1 MSFVVVIPARYHST
15 RLPGKP
21 LLEIASKSMIQR
33 VWESAKQSS
42 ADAVIVAT
50 DDQRIYQAVRDFG
63 ADVEMTSFDHT
74 SGSDR
79 VQEVAQKLGFA
90 SDQIVVN
97 VQGDEPF
104 LPSELIDQV
113 AINLKSTPPAGIAT
127 LASPLTKE
135 AEFNNSSVVK
145 VVTDKNSYALYFSRS
160 PIPQSLA
167 FKSVDVG
174 FKHIGIYAY
183 RSGVLNTFVNY
194 PIGDLE
200 RVERLEQLRALENGI
215 RIHVGIVEHDLP
227 KGVDTQADLEHARDF
242 FISAKTDL

>member
-21 LLEIASKSMIQR
+21 LLEIAGKSMIQR
-33 VWESAKQSS
+33 AWEGAKQSS

-63 ADVEMTSFDHT
+63 ADVEMTSIDHS

-79 VQEVAQKLGFA
+79 VQEVVQKLGF
-90 SDQIVVN
+90 SPDQIVVN
-97 VQGDEPF
+97 VQGDEPL

-113 AINLKSTPPAGIAT
+113 AINLKNTPPAGIAT
-127 LASPLTKE
+127 LASVLTKE
-135 AEFNNSSVVK
+135 SEFKNPSVVK
-145 VVTDKNSYALYFSRS
+145 VVRDKNGFALYFSRS
-160 PIPQSLA
+160 PIPQSLT

-183 RSGVLNTFVNY
+183 RLGVLNRFISY

-215 RIHVGIVEHDLP
+215 QIHVGIVEHDLP
-227 KGVDTQADLEHARDF
+227 KGVDTQADLDHARDYF
-242 FISAKTDL
+242 VSAQS

>member
-21 LLEIASKSMIQR
+21 LLEIAGKSMIQR
-33 VWESAKQSS
+33 AWEGAKQSS

-50 DDQRIYQAVRDFG
+50 DDQRIYQAARDFG
-63 ADVEMTSFDHT
+63 ADVEMTSVDHS

-79 VQEVAQKLGFA
+79 VQEVVQKLGF
-90 SDQIVVN
+90 SPDQIVVN
-97 VQGDEPF
+97 VQGDEPL

-113 AINLKSTPPAGIAT
+113 AINLKNTPPAGIAT
-127 LASPLTKE
+127 LASVLTKE
-135 AEFNNSSVVK
+135 PEFNNPSVVK
-145 VVTDKNSYALYFSRS
+145 VVRDKNGFALYFSRS
-160 PIPQSLA
+160 PIPQSLT

-183 RSGVLNTFVNY
+183 RLGVLNRFVSY

-215 RIHVGIVEHDLP
+215 QIHVGIVEHDLP
-227 KGVDTQADLEHARDF
+227 KGVDTQADLEHARDYF
-242 FISAKTDL
+242 VSAQS

>member
-21 LLEIASKSMIQR
+21 LLEIAGKSMIQR
-33 VWESAKQSS
+33 AWEGAKQSS

-63 ADVEMTSFDHT
+63 ADVEMTSIDHS

-79 VQEVAQKLGFA
+79 VQEVVQKLGF
-90 SDQIVVN
+90 SPDQIVVN
-97 VQGDEPF
+97 VQGDEPL

-113 AINLKSTPPAGIAT
+113 AINLKNTPPAGIAT
-127 LASPLTKE
+127 LASVLTKE
-135 AEFNNSSVVK
+135 SEFKNPSVVK
-145 VVTDKNSYALYFSRS
+145 VVRDKNGFALYFSRS
-160 PIPQSLA
+160 PVPQSLT

-183 RSGVLNTFVNY
+183 RLGVLNRFVSY

-215 RIHVGIVEHDLP
+215 QIHVGIVEHDLP
-227 KGVDTQADLEHARDF
+227 KGVDTQADLDHARDYF
-242 FISAKTDL
+242 VSAQS

>member
-21 LLEIASKSMIQR
+21 LLEIAGKSMIQR
-33 VWESAKQSS
+33 AWESAKQSS

-63 ADVEMTSFDHT
+63 ADVEMTSIDHS

-79 VQEVAQKLGFA
+79 VQEVVQKLGF
-90 SDQIVVN
+90 SPDQIVVN
-97 VQGDEPF
+97 VQGDEPL

-113 AINLKSTPPAGIAT
+113 AINLKNTPPAGIAT
-127 LASPLTKE
+127 LASVLTKE
-135 AEFNNSSVVK
+135 SEFKNPSVVK
-145 VVTDKNSYALYFSRS
+145 VVRDKNGFALYFSRS
-160 PIPQSLA
+160 PIPQSLT

-183 RSGVLNTFVNY
+183 RLGVLNRFVSY

-215 RIHVGIVEHDLP
+215 QIHVGIVEHDLP
-227 KGVDTQADLEHARDF
+227 KGVDTQADLDHARDYF
-242 FISAKTDL
+242 VSAQS

>member
-21 LLEIASKSMIQR
+21 LLEIAGKSMIQR
-33 VWESAKQSS
+33 AWEGAKQSS

-63 ADVEMTSFDHT
+63 ADVEMTSIDHS

-79 VQEVAQKLGFA
+79 VQEVVQKLGF
-90 SDQIVVN
+90 SPDQIVVN
-97 VQGDEPF
+97 VQGDEPL

-113 AINLKSTPPAGIAT
+113 AINLKNTPPAGIAT
-127 LASPLTKE
+127 LASVLTKE
-135 AEFNNSSVVK
+135 SEFKNPSVVK
-145 VVTDKNSYALYFSRS
+145 VVRDKNGFALYFSRS
-160 PIPQSLA
+160 PIPQSLT

-183 RSGVLNTFVNY
+183 RLGVLNKFVGY
-194 PIGDLE
+194 PIGGLE

-215 RIHVGIVEHDLP
+215 QIHVGIVEHDLP
-227 KGVDTQADLEHARDF
+227 KGVDTQADLEHARDYF
-242 FISAKTDL
+242 VSAQS

>member
-21 LLEIASKSMIQR
+21 LLEIAGKSMIQR
-33 VWESAKQSS
+33 AWEGAKQSS
-42 ADAVIVAT
+42 ADAVIIAT

-63 ADVEMTSFDHT
+63 ADVEMTSIDHS

-79 VQEVAQKLGFA
+79 VQEVVQKLGFS

-97 VQGDEPF
+97 VQGDEPL

-113 AINLKSTPPAGIAT
+113 AINLKNTPPAGIAT
-127 LASPLTKE
+127 LASVLTKE
-135 AEFNNSSVVK
+135 PEFNNPSVVK
-145 VVTDKNSYALYFSRS
+145 VVRDKNGFALYFSRS
-160 PIPQSLA
+160 PIPQSLT
-167 FKSVDVG
+167 FKSVDVA

-183 RSGVLNTFVNY
+183 RLGVLNRFVRY

-215 RIHVGIVEHDLP
+215 QIHVGIVKHDLP
-227 KGVDTQADLEHARDF
+227 KGVDTQADLEHARDYF
-242 FISAKTDL
+242 VSAQS

>member
-21 LLEIASKSMIQR
+21 LLEIAGKSMIQR
-33 VWESAKQSS
+33 AWEGAKQSS

-63 ADVEMTSFDHT
+63 ADVEMTSIDHS

-79 VQEVAQKLGFA
+79 VQEVVQKLGF
-90 SDQIVVN
+90 SPDQIVVN
-97 VQGDEPF
+97 VQGDEPL

-113 AINLKSTPPAGIAT
+113 AINLKNTPPAGIAT
-127 LASPLTKE
+127 LASILTKE
-135 AEFNNSSVVK
+135 SEFKNPSVVK
-145 VVTDKNSYALYFSRS
+145 VVRDKNGFALYFSRS
-160 PIPQSLA
+160 PIPQSLT

-183 RSGVLNTFVNY
+183 RLGVLNRFVSY

-215 RIHVGIVEHDLP
+215 QIHVGIVEHDLP
-227 KGVDTQADLEHARDF
+227 KGVDTQADLDHARDYF
-242 FISAKTDL
+242 VSAQS

>member
-21 LLEIASKSMIQR
+21 LLEIAGKSMIQR
-33 VWESAKQSS
+33 AWEGAKQSS

-63 ADVEMTSFDHT
+63 ADVEMTSVDHS

-79 VQEVAQKLGFA
+79 VQEVVQKLGF
-90 SDQIVVN
+90 SPDQIVVN
-97 VQGDEPF
+97 VQGDEPL
-104 LPSELIDQV
+104 LPSEIIDQV
-113 AINLKSTPPAGIAT
+113 AINLKNTPPAGIAT
-127 LASPLTKE
+127 LASVLTKE
-135 AEFNNSSVVK
+135 PEFNNPSVVK
-145 VVTDKNSYALYFSRS
+145 VVRDKNGFALYFSRS
-160 PIPQSLA
+160 PIPQSLT

-183 RSGVLNTFVNY
+183 RLGVLNRFVSY

-215 RIHVGIVEHDLP
+215 QIHVGIVEHDLP
-227 KGVDTQADLEHARDF
+227 KGVDTQADLEHARDYF
-242 FISAKTDL
+242 VSAQS

>member
-21 LLEIASKSMIQR
+21 LLEIAGKSMIQR
-33 VWESAKQSS
+33 AWEGAKQSS

-63 ADVEMTSFDHT
+63 ADVEMTSIDHS

-79 VQEVAQKLGFA
+79 VQEVVQKLGF
-90 SDQIVVN
+90 SPDQIVVN
-97 VQGDEPF
+97 LQGDEPL

-113 AINLKSTPPAGIAT
+113 AINLKNTPPAGIAT
-127 LASPLTKE
+127 LASVLTKE
-135 AEFNNSSVVK
+135 PEFNNPSVVK
-145 VVTDKNSYALYFSRS
+145 VVRDKNGFALYFSRS
-160 PIPQSLA
+160 PIPQSLT

-183 RSGVLNTFVNY
+183 RLGVLNRFVSY

-215 RIHVGIVEHDLP
+215 QIHVGIVEHDLP
-227 KGVDTQADLEHARDF
+227 KGVDTQADLEHARDYF
-242 FISAKTDL
+242 VSAQS

>member
-21 LLEIASKSMIQR
+21 LLEIAGKSMIQR
-33 VWESAKQSS
+33 AWEGAKQSS
-42 ADAVIVAT
+42 ADAVIIAT

-63 ADVEMTSFDHT
+63 ADVEMTSIDHS

-79 VQEVAQKLGFA
+79 VQEVVQKLGFS

-97 VQGDEPF
+97 VQGDEPL

-113 AINLKSTPPAGIAT
+113 AINLKNTPPAGIAT
-127 LASPLTKE
+127 LASVLTKE
-135 AEFNNSSVVK
+135 PEFNNPSVVK
-145 VVTDKNSYALYFSRS
+145 VVRDKNGFALYFSRS
-160 PIPQSLA
+160 PIPQSLT
-167 FKSVDVG
+167 FKSVDVA

-183 RSGVLNTFVNY
+183 RLGVLNRFVSY

-215 RIHVGIVEHDLP
+215 QIHVGIVEHDLP
-227 KGVDTQADLEHARDF
+227 KGVDTQADLEHARDYF
-242 FISAKTDL
+242 VSAQS

>member
-1 MSFVVVIPARYHST
+1 
-15 RLPGKP
+15 
-21 LLEIASKSMIQR
+21 LLEIAGKSMIQR
-33 VWESAKQSS
+33 AWEGAKQSS

-63 ADVEMTSFDHT
+63 ADVEMTSIDHS

-79 VQEVAQKLGFA
+79 VQEVVQKLGF
-90 SDQIVVN
+90 SPDQIVVN
-97 VQGDEPF
+97 VQGDEPL

-113 AINLKSTPPAGIAT
+113 AINLKNTPPAGIAT
-127 LASPLTKE
+127 LASVLTKE
-135 AEFNNSSVVK
+135 SEFKNPSVVK
-145 VVTDKNSYALYFSRS
+145 VVRDKNGFALYFSRS
-160 PIPQSLA
+160 PIPQSLT

-183 RSGVLNTFVNY
+183 RLGVLNRFVSY

-215 RIHVGIVEHDLP
+215 QIHVGIVEHDLP
-227 KGVDTQADLEHARDF
+227 KGVDTQADLDHARDYF
-242 FISAKTDL
+242 VSAQS

>member
-21 LLEIASKSMIQR
+21 LLEIAGKSMIQR
-33 VWESAKQSS
+33 AWEGAKQSS

-63 ADVEMTSFDHT
+63 ADVEMTSIDHS

-79 VQEVAQKLGFA
+79 VQEVVQKLGF
-90 SDQIVVN
+90 SPDQIVVN
-97 VQGDEPF
+97 VQGDEPL

-113 AINLKSTPPAGIAT
+113 AINLKNTPPAGIAT
-127 LASPLTKE
+127 LASVLTKE
-135 AEFNNSSVVK
+135 SEFKNPSVVK
-145 VVTDKNSYALYFSRS
+145 VVRDKNGFALYFSRS
-160 PIPQSLA
+160 PIPQSLT

-183 RSGVLNTFVNY
+183 RLGVLNRFVSY

-215 RIHVGIVEHDLP
+215 QIHVGIVEHDLP
-227 KGVDTQADLEHARDF
+227 KGVDTQADLDNARDYF
-242 FISAKTDL
+242 VSAQS

>member
-21 LLEIASKSMIQR
+21 LLEIAGKSMIQR
-33 VWESAKQSS
+33 AWEGAKQSS

-63 ADVEMTSFDHT
+63 ADVEMTSIDHS

-79 VQEVAQKLGFA
+79 VQEVVQKLGF
-90 SDQIVVN
+90 SPDQIVVN
-97 VQGDEPF
+97 VQGDEPL

-113 AINLKSTPPAGIAT
+113 AINLKNTPPAGIAT
-127 LASPLTKE
+127 LASALTKE
-135 AEFNNSSVVK
+135 PEFNNPSVVK
-145 VVTDKNSYALYFSRS
+145 VVMDKNGFALYFSRS
-160 PIPQSLA
+160 PIPQSLT

-183 RSGVLNTFVNY
+183 RLGVLNRFVSY

-215 RIHVGIVEHDLP
+215 QIHVGIVEHDLP
-227 KGVDTQADLEHARDF
+227 KGVDTQADLDHARDYF
-242 FISAKTDL
+242 VSAQS

>member
-21 LLEIASKSMIQR
+21 LLEIAGKSMIQR
-33 VWESAKQSS
+33 AWEGAKQSS
-42 ADAVIVAT
+42 ADTVIVAT
-50 DDQRIYQAVRDFG
+50 DDQRIYQAVRGFG
-63 ADVEMTSFDHT
+63 ADVEMTSIDHS

-79 VQEVAQKLGFA
+79 VQEVVQKLGF
-90 SDQIVVN
+90 SPDQIVVN
-97 VQGDEPF
+97 VQGDEPL

-113 AINLKSTPPAGIAT
+113 AINLKNTPPAGIAT
-127 LASPLTKE
+127 LASVLTKE
-135 AEFNNSSVVK
+135 PEFNNPSVVK
-145 VVTDKNSYALYFSRS
+145 VVRDKNGFALYFSRS
-160 PIPQSLA
+160 PIPQSLT

-183 RSGVLNTFVNY
+183 RLGVLNRFVSY

-215 RIHVGIVEHDLP
+215 QIHVGIVEHDLP
-227 KGVDTQADLEHARDF
+227 KGVDTQADLEHARDYF
-242 FISAKTDL
+242 VSAQS

>member
-21 LLEIASKSMIQR
+21 LLEIAGKSMIQR
-33 VWESAKQSS
+33 AWEGAKQSS

-63 ADVEMTSFDHT
+63 ADVEMTSIDHS

-79 VQEVAQKLGFA
+79 VQEVVQKLGF
-90 SDQIVVN
+90 SPDQIVVN
-97 VQGDEPF
+97 VQGDEPL

-113 AINLKSTPPAGIAT
+113 AINLKNTPPAGIAT
-127 LASPLTKE
+127 LASVLTKE
-135 AEFNNSSVVK
+135 SEFKNPSVVK
-145 VVTDKNSYALYFSRS
+145 VVRDKNGFALYFSRS
-160 PIPQSLA
+160 PIPQSLT

-183 RSGVLNTFVNY
+183 RLGVLNRFVSY

-215 RIHVGIVEHDLP
+215 QIHVGIVEHDLQ
-227 KGVDTQADLEHARDF
+227 KGVDTQADLDHARDYF
-242 FISAKTDL
+242 VSAQS

>member
-21 LLEIASKSMIQR
+21 LLEIAGKSMIQR
-33 VWESAKQSS
+33 AWEGAKQSS

-50 DDQRIYQAVRDFG
+50 DDERIYQAVRDFG
-63 ADVEMTSFDHT
+63 ADVEMTSIDHS

-79 VQEVAQKLGFA
+79 VQEVVQKLGF
-90 SDQIVVN
+90 SPDQIVVN
-97 VQGDEPF
+97 VQGDEPL

-113 AINLKSTPPAGIAT
+113 AINLKNTPPAGIAT
-127 LASPLTKE
+127 LASVLTKE
-135 AEFNNSSVVK
+135 SEFKNPSVVK
-145 VVTDKNSYALYFSRS
+145 VVRDKNGFALYFSRS
-160 PIPQSLA
+160 PIPQSLT

-183 RSGVLNTFVNY
+183 RLGVLNRFVSY

-215 RIHVGIVEHDLP
+215 QIHVGIVEHDLP
-227 KGVDTQADLEHARDF
+227 KGVDTQADLDHARDYF
-242 FISAKTDL
+242 VSAQS

>member
-21 LLEIASKSMIQR
+21 LLEIAGKSMIQR
-33 VWESAKQSS
+33 AWEGAKQSS

-63 ADVEMTSFDHT
+63 ADVEMTSIDHS

-79 VQEVAQKLGFA
+79 VQEVVQKLGF
-90 SDQIVVN
+90 SPDQIVVN
-97 VQGDEPF
+97 VQGDE
-104 LPSELIDQV
+104 LIDQV
-113 AINLKSTPPAGIAT
+113 AINLKNTPPAGIAT
-127 LASPLTKE
+127 LASVLTKE
-135 AEFNNSSVVK
+135 SEFKNPSVVK
-145 VVTDKNSYALYFSRS
+145 VVRDKNGFALYFSRS
-160 PIPQSLA
+160 PIPQSLT

-183 RSGVLNTFVNY
+183 RLGVLNRFVSY

-215 RIHVGIVEHDLP
+215 QIHVGIVEHDLP
-227 KGVDTQADLEHARDF
+227 KGVDTQADLDHARDYF
-242 FISAKTDL
+242 VSAQS

>member
-21 LLEIASKSMIQR
+21 LLEIAGKSMIQR
-33 VWESAKQSS
+33 AWEGAKQSS

-63 ADVEMTSFDHT
+63 ADVEMTSIDHS

-79 VQEVAQKLGFA
+79 VQEVVQKLGF
-90 SDQIVVN
+90 SPDQIVVN
-97 VQGDEPF
+97 VQGDEPL

-113 AINLKSTPPAGIAT
+113 AINLKNTPPAGIAT
-127 LASPLTKE
+127 LASVLTKE
-135 AEFNNSSVVK
+135 SEFKNPSVVK
-145 VVTDKNSYALYFSRS
+145 VVRDKNGFALYFSRS
-160 PIPQSLA
+160 PIPQSLT

-183 RSGVLNTFVNY
+183 RLGVLNRFVSY

-215 RIHVGIVEHDLP
+215 QIHVGIVEHDLP
-227 KGVDTQADLEHARDF
+227 KGVDTQADLDHARDYF
-242 FISAKTDL
+242 VSAQS

>member
-21 LLEIASKSMIQR
+21 LLEIAGKSMIQR
-33 VWESAKQSS
+33 AWEGAKQSS

-63 ADVEMTSFDHT
+63 ADVEMTSIDHS

-79 VQEVAQKLGFA
+79 VQEVVQKLGF
-90 SDQIVVN
+90 SPDQIVVN
-97 VQGDEPF
+97 VQGDEPL

-113 AINLKSTPPAGIAT
+113 AINLKNTPPAGIAT
-127 LASPLTKE
+127 LASVLTKE
-135 AEFNNSSVVK
+135 SEFKNPSVVK
-145 VVTDKNSYALYFSRS
+145 VVRDKNGFALYFSRS
-160 PIPQSLA
+160 PIPQSLT

-183 RSGVLNTFVNY
+183 RLGVLNRFVSY

-200 RVERLEQLRALENGI
+200 RVERLEQLGR
-215 RIHVGIVEHDLP
+215 
-227 KGVDTQADLEHARDF
+227 
-242 FISAKTDL
+242 

>member
-21 LLEIASKSMIQR
+21 LLEIAGKSMIQR
-33 VWESAKQSS
+33 AWEGAKQSS

-63 ADVEMTSFDHT
+63 ADVEMTSIDHS

-79 VQEVAQKLGFA
+79 VQEVVQKLGF
-90 SDQIVVN
+90 SPDQIVVN
-97 VQGDEPF
+97 VQGDEPL

-113 AINLKSTPPAGIAT
+113 AINLKNTPPAGIAT
-127 LASPLTKE
+127 LASVLTKE
-135 AEFNNSSVVK
+135 SEFKNPSVVK
-145 VVTDKNSYALYFSRS
+145 VVRDKNGFALYFSRS
-160 PIPQSLA
+160 PIPQSLT

-183 RSGVLNTFVNY
+183 RLGVLNRFVSY
-194 PIGDLE
+194 PIGDIE

-215 RIHVGIVEHDLP
+215 QIHVGIVEHDLP
-227 KGVDTQADLEHARDF
+227 KGVDTQADLDHARDYF
-242 FISAKTDL
+242 VSAQS

>member
-21 LLEIASKSMIQR
+21 LLEIAGKSMIQR
-33 VWESAKQSS
+33 AWEGAKQSS

-63 ADVEMTSFDHT
+63 ADVEMTSIDHS

-79 VQEVAQKLGFA
+79 VQEVVQKLGF
-90 SDQIVVN
+90 SPDQIVVN
-97 VQGDEPF
+97 VQGDEPL

-113 AINLKSTPPAGIAT
+113 AINLKNTPPAGIAT
-127 LASPLTKE
+127 LASVLTKE
-135 AEFNNSSVVK
+135 SEFKNPSVVK
-145 VVTDKNSYALYFSRS
+145 VVRDKNGFALYFSRS
-160 PIPQSLA
+160 QIPQSLT

-183 RSGVLNTFVNY
+183 RLGVLNRFVSY

-215 RIHVGIVEHDLP
+215 QIHVGIVEHDLP
-227 KGVDTQADLEHARDF
+227 KGVDTQADLDHARDYF
-242 FISAKTDL
+242 VSAQS

>member
-21 LLEIASKSMIQR
+21 LLEIAGKSMIQR
-33 VWESAKQSS
+33 AWEGAKQSS

-50 DDQRIYQAVRDFG
+50 DDQRIYQAARDFG
-63 ADVEMTSFDHT
+63 ADVEMTSVDHS

-79 VQEVAQKLGFA
+79 VQEVVQKLGF
-90 SDQIVVN
+90 SPDQIVVN
-97 VQGDEPF
+97 VQGDEPL

-113 AINLKSTPPAGIAT
+113 AINLKNTPPAGIAT
-127 LASPLTKE
+127 LASVLTKE
-135 AEFNNSSVVK
+135 PEFNNPSVVK
-145 VVTDKNSYALYFSRS
+145 VVRDKNGFALYFSRS
-160 PIPQSLA
+160 PIPQSLT

-183 RSGVLNTFVNY
+183 RLGVLNRFVSY

-215 RIHVGIVEHDLP
+215 QIHVGIVKHDLP
-227 KGVDTQADLEHARDF
+227 KGVDTQADLEHARDYF
-242 FISAKTDL
+242 VSAQS

>member
-21 LLEIASKSMIQR
+21 LLEIAGKSMIQR
-33 VWESAKQSS
+33 AWEGAKQSS
-42 ADAVIVAT
+42 ADAVIIAT

-63 ADVEMTSFDHT
+63 ADVEMTSIDHS

-79 VQEVAQKLGFA
+79 VQEVVQKLGFS

-97 VQGDEPF
+97 VQGDEPL

-113 AINLKSTPPAGIAT
+113 AINLKNTPPAGIAT
-127 LASPLTKE
+127 LASVLTKE
-135 AEFNNSSVVK
+135 SEFKNPSVVK
-145 VVTDKNSYALYFSRS
+145 VVSDKNVFALYFSRS
-160 PIPQSLA
+160 PIPQSLT
-167 FKSVDVG
+167 FKSVDVA

-183 RSGVLNTFVNY
+183 RLGVLNRFVSY

-215 RIHVGIVEHDLP
+215 QIHVGIVEHDLP
-227 KGVDTQADLEHARDF
+227 KGVDTQADLDHARDYF
-242 FISAKTDL
+242 VSAQS

>member
-21 LLEIASKSMIQR
+21 LLEIAGKSMIQR
-33 VWESAKQSS
+33 AWEGAKQSS

-63 ADVEMTSFDHT
+63 ADVEMTSIDHS

-79 VQEVAQKLGFA
+79 VQEVVQKLGF
-90 SDQIVVN
+90 SPDQIVVN
-97 VQGDEPF
+97 VQGDEPL

-113 AINLKSTPPAGIAT
+113 AINLKNTPPAGIAT
-127 LASPLTKE
+127 LASVLTKE
-135 AEFNNSSVVK
+135 SEFKNPNVVK
-145 VVTDKNSYALYFSRS
+145 VVRDKNGFALYFSRS
-160 PIPQSLA
+160 PIPQSLT

-183 RSGVLNTFVNY
+183 RLGVLNRFVSY

-215 RIHVGIVEHDLP
+215 QIHVGIVEHDLP
-227 KGVDTQADLEHARDF
+227 KGVDTQADLDHARDYF
-242 FISAKTDL
+242 VSAQS

>member
-21 LLEIASKSMIQR
+21 LLEIAGKSMIQR
-33 VWESAKQSS
+33 VWEGAKQSS

-63 ADVEMTSFDHT
+63 ADVEMTSIDHS

-79 VQEVAQKLGFA
+79 VQEVVQKLGF
-90 SDQIVVN
+90 SPDQIVVN
-97 VQGDEPF
+97 VQGDEPL

-113 AINLKSTPPAGIAT
+113 AINLKNTPPAGIAT
-127 LASPLTKE
+127 LASVLTKE
-135 AEFNNSSVVK
+135 SEFKNPSVVK
-145 VVTDKNSYALYFSRS
+145 VVRDKNGFALYFSRS
-160 PIPQSLA
+160 PIPQSLT

-183 RSGVLNTFVNY
+183 RLGVLNRFVSY

-215 RIHVGIVEHDLP
+215 QIHVGIVEHDLP
-227 KGVDTQADLEHARDF
+227 KGVDTQADLDHARDYF
-242 FISAKTDL
+242 VSAQS

>member
-21 LLEIASKSMIQR
+21 LLEIAGKSMIQR
-33 VWESAKQSS
+33 AWEGAKQSS

-63 ADVEMTSFDHT
+63 ADVEMTSIDHS

-79 VQEVAQKLGFA
+79 VQEVVQKLGF
-90 SDQIVVN
+90 SPDQIVVN
-97 VQGDEPF
+97 VQGDEPL

-113 AINLKSTPPAGIAT
+113 AINLKNTPPAGIAT
-127 LASPLTKE
+127 LASVLTKE
-135 AEFNNSSVVK
+135 SEFKNPSVVK
-145 VVTDKNSYALYFSRS
+145 VVRDKNGFALYFSRS
-160 PIPQSLA
+160 PIPQSLT

-183 RSGVLNTFVNY
+183 RLGVLNKFVGY
-194 PIGDLE
+194 PIGGLE

-215 RIHVGIVEHDLP
+215 QIHVGIVEHDLP
-227 KGVDTQADLEHARDF
+227 KGVDTQADLDHARDYF
-242 FISAKTDL
+242 VSAQS

>member
-21 LLEIASKSMIQR
+21 LLEIAGKSMIQR
-33 VWESAKQSS
+33 AWEGAKQSS

-63 ADVEMTSFDHT
+63 ADVEMTSIDH
-74 SGSDR
+74 SSRSDR
-79 VQEVAQKLGFA
+79 VQEVVQKLGF
-90 SDQIVVN
+90 SPDQIVVN
-97 VQGDEPF
+97 VQGDEPL

-113 AINLKSTPPAGIAT
+113 AINLKNTPPAGIAT
-127 LASPLTKE
+127 LASVLTKE
-135 AEFNNSSVVK
+135 SEFKNPSVVK
-145 VVTDKNSYALYFSRS
+145 VVRDKNGFALYFSRS
-160 PIPQSLA
+160 PIPQSLT

-183 RSGVLNTFVNY
+183 RLGVLNRFVSY

-215 RIHVGIVEHDLP
+215 QIHVGIVEHDLP
-227 KGVDTQADLEHARDF
+227 KGVDTQADLDHARDYF
-242 FISAKTDL
+242 VSAQS

>member
-21 LLEIASKSMIQR
+21 LLEIAGKSMIQR
-33 VWESAKQSS
+33 AWEGAKQSS
-42 ADAVIVAT
+42 ADAVIIAT

-63 ADVEMTSFDHT
+63 ADVEMTSIDHS

-79 VQEVAQKLGFA
+79 VQEVVQKLGFS

-97 VQGDEPF
+97 VQGDEPL

-113 AINLKSTPPAGIAT
+113 AINLKNTPPAGIAT
-127 LASPLTKE
+127 LASVLTKE
-135 AEFNNSSVVK
+135 PEFNNTSVVK
-145 VVTDKNSYALYFSRS
+145 VVRDKNGFALYFSRS
-160 PIPQSLA
+160 PIPQSLT

-183 RSGVLNTFVNY
+183 RLGVLNRFVSY

-215 RIHVGIVEHDLP
+215 QIHVGIVKHDLP
-227 KGVDTQADLEHARDF
+227 KGVDTQADLEHARDYF
-242 FISAKTDL
+242 VSAQS

>member
-21 LLEIASKSMIQR
+21 LLEIAGKSMIQR
-33 VWESAKQSS
+33 AWEGAKQSS

-63 ADVEMTSFDHT
+63 ADVEMTSIDHS

-79 VQEVAQKLGFA
+79 VQEVVQKLGF
-90 SDQIVVN
+90 SPDQIVVN
-97 VQGDEPF
+97 VQGDEPL

-113 AINLKSTPPAGIAT
+113 AINLKNTPPAGIAT
-127 LASPLTKE
+127 LASVLTKE
-135 AEFNNSSVVK
+135 PEFNNPSVVK
-145 VVTDKNSYALYFSRS
+145 VVRDKNGFALYFSRS
-160 PIPQSLA
+160 PIPQSLT

-183 RSGVLNTFVNY
+183 RLGVLNRFVSY

-215 RIHVGIVEHDLP
+215 QIHVGIVEHDLP
-227 KGVDTQADLEHARDF
+227 KGVDTQADLERARDYF
-242 FISAKTDL
+242 VSAQS

>member
-21 LLEIASKSMIQR
+21 LLEIAGKPMIQR
-33 VWESAKQSS
+33 AWEGAKQSS

-50 DDQRIYQAVRDFG
+50 DDQRIYHAVRDFG
-63 ADVEMTSFDHT
+63 ADVEMTSIDHS

-79 VQEVAQKLGFA
+79 VQEVVQKLGF
-90 SDQIVVN
+90 SPDQIVVN
-97 VQGDEPF
+97 VQGDEPL

-113 AINLKSTPPAGIAT
+113 AINLKNTPPAGIAT
-127 LASPLTKE
+127 LASALTKE
-135 AEFNNSSVVK
+135 PEFNNPSVVK
-145 VVTDKNSYALYFSRS
+145 VVMDKNGFALYFSRS
-160 PIPQSLA
+160 PIPQSLT

-183 RSGVLNTFVNY
+183 RLGVLNRFVSY

-215 RIHVGIVEHDLP
+215 QIHVGIVEHDLP
-227 KGVDTQADLEHARDF
+227 KGVDTQADLDHARDYF
-242 FISAKTDL
+242 VSAQS

>member
-21 LLEIASKSMIQR
+21 LLEIAGKSMIQR
-33 VWESAKQSS
+33 AWEGAKQSS

-63 ADVEMTSFDHT
+63 ADVEMTSIDHS

-79 VQEVAQKLGFA
+79 VQEVVQKLGF
-90 SDQIVVN
+90 SPDQIVVN
-97 VQGDEPF
+97 VQGDEPL

-113 AINLKSTPPAGIAT
+113 AINLKNTPPAGIAT
-127 LASPLTKE
+127 LASVLTKE
-135 AEFNNSSVVK
+135 SEFKNPSVVK
-145 VVTDKNSYALYFSRS
+145 VVRDKNGFALYFSRS
-160 PIPQSLA
+160 PIPQSLT

-183 RSGVLNTFVNY
+183 RLGVLNRFVSY

-215 RIHVGIVEHDLP
+215 QIHVGIVEHDLP
-227 KGVDTQADLEHARDF
+227 KGVDTQADLEHARDYF
-242 FISAKTDL
+242 VSAQS

>member
-21 LLEIASKSMIQR
+21 LLEIAGKSMIQR
-33 VWESAKQSS
+33 AWEGAKQSS

-63 ADVEMTSFDHT
+63 ADVEMTSIDHS

-79 VQEVAQKLGFA
+79 VQEVVQKLGF
-90 SDQIVVN
+90 SPDQIVVN
-97 VQGDEPF
+97 VQGDEPL

-113 AINLKSTPPAGIAT
+113 AINLKNTPPAGIAT
-127 LASPLTKE
+127 LASVLTKE
-135 AEFNNSSVVK
+135 SEFKNPSVVK
-145 VVTDKNSYALYFSRS
+145 VVRDKNGFALYFSRS
-160 PIPQSLA
+160 PIPQSLT

-183 RSGVLNTFVNY
+183 RLGVLNRFVSY

-200 RVERLEQLRALENGI
+200 RVERL
-215 RIHVGIVEHDLP
+215 
-227 KGVDTQADLEHARDF
+227 
-242 FISAKTDL
+242 

>member
-21 LLEIASKSMIQR
+21 LLEIAGKSMIQR
-33 VWESAKQSS
+33 AWEGAKQSS

-63 ADVEMTSFDHT
+63 AEVEMTSIDHS

-79 VQEVAQKLGFA
+79 VQEVVQKLGF
-90 SDQIVVN
+90 SPDQIVVN
-97 VQGDEPF
+97 VQGDEPL

-113 AINLKSTPPAGIAT
+113 AINLKNTPPAGIAT
-127 LASPLTKE
+127 LASVLTKE
-135 AEFNNSSVVK
+135 SEFKNPSVVK
-145 VVTDKNSYALYFSRS
+145 VVRDKNGFALYFSRS
-160 PIPQSLA
+160 PIPQSLT

-183 RSGVLNTFVNY
+183 RLGVLNRFVSY

-215 RIHVGIVEHDLP
+215 QIHVGIVEHDLP
-227 KGVDTQADLEHARDF
+227 KGVDTQADLDHARDYF
-242 FISAKTDL
+242 VSAQS